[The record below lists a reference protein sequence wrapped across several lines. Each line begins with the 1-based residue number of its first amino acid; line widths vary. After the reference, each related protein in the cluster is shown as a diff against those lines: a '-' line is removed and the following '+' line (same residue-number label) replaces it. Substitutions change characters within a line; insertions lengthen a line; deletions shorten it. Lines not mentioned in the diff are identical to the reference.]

1 MGTIIALIFIW
12 FVVSIPVSLMIGAYF
27 ANSGHAATQATAHPS
42 FAMHQDVIDV
52 ESAS

>member
-27 ANSGHAATQATAHPS
+27 ANSGRAATQATAHPT
-42 FAMHQDVIDV
+42 FAMNQEFIDV
-52 ESAS
+52 ESVS